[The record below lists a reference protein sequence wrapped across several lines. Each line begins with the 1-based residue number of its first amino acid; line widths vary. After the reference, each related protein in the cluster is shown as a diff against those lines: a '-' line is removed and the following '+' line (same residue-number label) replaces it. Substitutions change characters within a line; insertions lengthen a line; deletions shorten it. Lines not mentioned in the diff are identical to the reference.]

1 MSKLKFLLFVAVV
14 FLGVLHATAQERT
27 YSGTIVS
34 SDDGTALQGVSV
46 KVAGQRTGTQTNAA
60 GYYSISASSNTV
72 LQFSYIGYVMQERR
86 LGDQSLVNIQL
97 VPLNKQL
104 GEVVV
109 TAYGLTQNKRELNY
123 QTVTVKGDEIAQT
136 KRDNFITSLA
146 GRIPG
151 ATITATTGM
160 PGASASIVL
169 RGPTSIDGNN
179 QPIFVVDGL
188 IIDNSTF
195 EMQDRLPATGG
206 LNMANRSN
214 DFGNRAMDINPEDI
228 ETVTVLKGPEST
240 ALYGSDGANG
250 AIVITTKKGKRG
262 RANVTYSNSFRWE
275 KVYRLPTIQTVYDQG
290 VGGLNSSISRSFF
303 GQKIPDS
310 LQIFDNLN
318 NFFRVGK
325 SQQHNLSVDG
335 GSEVGTYRFTASYN
349 NQEGVVP
356 NTGFQRYNFR
366 LNSSFKVSP
375 KVNISNSM
383 AYINSRTDKASKGTG
398 GFLLSMLTWP
408 VDDDMRKYT
417 TATGGRRALRGDP
430 LGGAEDDNPFWDVN
444 KNVNYDVNDRITG
457 NVTLSYDPTK
467 WLNLTAIQGVDF
479 YTTKGTWF
487 LHPESNFARTVGG
500 SLSQWTE
507 TQRLINGVYRASAR
521 KKFGKVNNTVIA
533 GLTFDSRKYEIN
545 SVKGERFFDPTF
557 ISINNT
563 DPLTVAS
570 LTTNSNWNRAG
581 LLLMYSAAYNNWLN
595 FSASGRMDFSSR
607 LVDPVQYHLSDASYA
622 YWSLGANVILSDV
635 LKFLPKEVKFA
646 KARINYATTGRDPSA
661 PYVKGNRFSPST
673 FSGGGFTPFVTQGNP
688 ALQPEFSQQFETGLE
703 TKFLDNR
710 LGFDIAYYDNRT
722 KDQLINPRISYAS
735 GAILQWINGGTVQNK
750 GFEFILTANPI
761 KSKNLIWDVT
771 VNFGSNRNKIIK
783 MPAGLPQF
791 YNSDTWI
798 ANVRNIAVQGG
809 NIFQLAANKFDRNY
823 NGELIIS
830 QTTGL
835 PIRILDYT
843 VIADRQPD
851 FIMGLINSFTIMKN
865 ISLSFNLDIR
875 KGGDVYNGTEEF
887 LYSRG
892 MSTRTL
898 DRETPRVI
906 KGVLNDGLQNTTNPT
921 PNNILVT
928 PFFRS
933 DYYTLGT
940 IAEDFIEKDV
950 DWVRM
955 RDLSLTYNFP
965 SSFIKR
971 QKVIKGA
978 AITFTGTDLFILTN
992 YSGADPSANANNTS
1006 TRGGMGGVGMDLG
1019 NLATPRGLLVALR
1032 FQF

>member
-1 MSKLKFLLFVAVV
+1 MSARR
-14 FLGVLHATAQERT
+14 G
-27 YSGTIVS
+27 S
-34 SDDGTALQGVSV
+34 SAL
-46 KVAGQRTGTQTNAA
+46 
-60 GYYSISASSNTV
+60 
-72 LQFSYIGYVMQERR
+72 
-86 LGDQSLVNIQL
+86 
-97 VPLNKQL
+97 P
-104 GEVVV
+104 
-109 TAYGLTQNKRELNY
+109 
-123 QTVTVKGDEIAQT
+123 
-136 KRDNFITSLA
+136 
-146 GRIPG
+146 
-151 ATITATTGM
+151 
-160 PGASASIVL
+160 
-169 RGPTSIDGNN
+169 
-179 QPIFVVDGL
+179 
-188 IIDNSTF
+188 
-195 EMQDRLPATGG
+195 
-206 LNMANRSN
+206 
-214 DFGNRAMDINPEDI
+214 
-228 ETVTVLKGPEST
+228 
-240 ALYGSDGANG
+240 
-250 AIVITTKKGKRG
+250 
-262 RANVTYSNSFRWE
+262 
-275 KVYRLPTIQTVYDQG
+275 
-290 VGGLNSSISRSFF
+290 
-303 GQKIPDS
+303 
-310 LQIFDNLN
+310 
-318 NFFRVGK
+318 
-325 SQQHNLSVDG
+325 
-335 GSEVGTYRFTASYN
+335 
-349 NQEGVVP
+349 
-356 NTGFQRYNFR
+356 
-366 LNSSFKVSP
+366 
-375 KVNISNSM
+375 
-383 AYINSRTDKASKGTG
+383 SRT
-398 GFLLSMLTWP
+398 
-408 VDDDMRKYT
+408 
-417 TATGGRRALRGDP
+417 
-430 LGGAEDDNPFWDVN
+430 
-444 KNVNYDVNDRITG
+444 
-457 NVTLSYDPTK
+457 
-467 WLNLTAIQGVDF
+467 
-479 YTTKGTWF
+479 
-487 LHPESNFARTVGG
+487 
-500 SLSQWTE
+500 
-507 TQRLINGVYRASAR
+507 
-521 KKFGKVNNTVIA
+521 
-533 GLTFDSRKYEIN
+533 
-545 SVKGERFFDPTF
+545 
-557 ISINNT
+557 
-563 DPLTVAS
+563 
-570 LTTNSNWNRAG
+570 
-581 LLLMYSAAYNNWLN
+581 
-595 FSASGRMDFSSR
+595 
-607 LVDPVQYHLSDASYA
+607 
-622 YWSLGANVILSDV
+622 LSDV

-703 TKFLDNR
+703 TKFFDNR

-830 QTTGL
+830 QATGL

-851 FIMGLINSFTIMKN
+851 FTMGLINSFTILKN
-865 ISLSFNLDIR
+865 ISFSFNLDIR